1 MKKAWCYIRQSDNVG
16 CFKSLRSP
24 TTMKDWIEG
33 WVLDEK
39 RIAVDCNE
47 YQLFLDIHGKLW
59 YVQYEA
65 TISFKHPSTFMKKYF

>member
-1 MKKAWCYIRQSDNVG
+1 MRKAWCYIRQSDKVG

-24 TTMKDWIEG
+24 ATMADWIEG
-33 WVLDEK
+33 VLIDEK

-47 YQLFLDIHGKLW
+47 YQLFIDKNGEVW

-65 TISFKHPSTFMKKYF
+65 TISFVHPKSFLKY